1 MKQILHVF
9 ELLIYAT
16 LAVCTVGAIAC
27 TNEQEL
33 SDVLLISVLS
43 IIAVFAIHFYRK
55 EMKLTEVNSLT
66 LCSLLFVMI
75 TFLATLKIKT
85 FAYNY
90 SQYQEKMQLLENFGN
105 YYDATEELLDSAG
118 ITVDNPILESDVGAH
133 YLNVKSIIDEYEK

>member
-1 MKQILHVF
+1 MKQILHII

-33 SDVLLISVLS
+33 SDILLISVLS
-43 IIAVFAIHFYRK
+43 IMVVFTIHFYRK
-55 EMKLTEVNSLT
+55 EMNLTQLSPLT
-66 LCSLLFVMI
+66 LCLLLFVMI

-118 ITVDNPILESDVGAH
+118 ITVDNPILESDAGAH